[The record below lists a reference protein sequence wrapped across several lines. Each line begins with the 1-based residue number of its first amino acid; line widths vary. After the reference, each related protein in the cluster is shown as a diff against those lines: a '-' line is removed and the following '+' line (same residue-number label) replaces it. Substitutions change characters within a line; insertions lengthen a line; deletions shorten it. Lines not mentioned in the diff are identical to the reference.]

1 MTSSDGLEV
10 TVIPE
15 NPLGPRVAEI
25 QDAALAPGA
34 SLLACVGLHGGLE
47 VWDPGDREAR
57 PVRVQG
63 RFKEFQWD
71 QGTDRTLR
79 DQESSG
85 PTPGPRRVFKLVAVG
100 SELELKLVEVSVGPG
115 SISLLPVC
123 EATAEDLLQKIR
135 EKDQSVSELQS
146 LHVLSWSSAC
156 GCVLVNSEWIL
167 RLQLQQT
174 EQQLNVESCFRIQP
188 EDRRSET
195 VVHHC
200 VCSETLFC
208 VTASGFI
215 SVLSLSDGSVLA
227 SVDLPRYLD
236 SGLQE
241 EDWSPPSSLS
251 PPASFLLLQ
260 VSSDLNTAV
269 AFTDAHTA
277 TAIDLNHYFRSVS
290 SLIHSSQRLPPPA
303 ACEPLQVGA
312 AGGGSRWR
320 REPLEEGA
328 AGGGSR
334 WRREPLEEGAA
345 GGGSRWRWEPLE
357 VGAAGGGSHWRREPL
372 EEGAAGGGSRWRWE
386 PVEVGAAGGGSRW
399 RREPLEVGAAGGGS
413 RWRREPL
420 EEGAAG
426 GGSRWRREP
435 LEEGAAGG
443 GSRWRWEPLEEG
455 AAGGGSRW
463 RREPLEEGAA
473 VITKQQ
479 KLLRGQLRCV
489 ASPRRPPL
497 QPQLRDPDSVAS
509 SSFCLS
515 ALGLDLNSDRSW
527 ESRLVSMYSEAR
539 DGSPARSSPAAS
551 CWWSALPHLSSH
563 HAPVPAF
570 TPLPHGGLTH
580 SFSLPEACSPRILT
594 VSEFSAVVT
603 AVAPGNAR
611 TTIALWEFESRKVSC
626 HTAEGEAAPVQL
638 CGERQDMLLL
648 KESGLVQVLFSV
660 SQEDLLSRLMLFGSA
675 ATVDAVCNLNSWGRC
690 SIPIHSLQAGLKNR
704 QLDTVDFY
712 LKSKENLL
720 KSKEDLLSPS
730 EDTGTTGTTGIT
742 GTNLTERVQLLC
754 PALDLLCCAVTDSN
768 SEAQSRQFSEQLLH
782 ITLSFLHTQIQDLL
796 SERPGEGPGD
806 SADVQSCVEVLDQYL
821 TQLRGFM
828 KRFPWSNTRD
838 QSNRDQTSKDD
849 WDHLSTE
856 EVVRASVL
864 INQIPRAQAV
874 LRRRG
879 QSEHRLEVLK
889 GVGLQQVYSSLQ
901 DRDLPTAMALLT
913 NMGFSVKEEFHRICQ
928 FTDDKDLREF
938 VVEEL
943 MRRNYFTADE
953 AKSLSFIREMERLC
967 SLPVAQ
973 SSSKSPA
980 PRLLHMVHAADTG
993 EVLKDLMAQ
1002 PGFGDSNLWVNV
1014 RLDWVKNWEQGS
1026 QTRILL
1032 SRLKHTELPSCDSSV
1047 LWRYLTSLH
1056 QEQLVEQWVQSWGAS
1071 QWPEL
1076 RPEELHQSTSCS
1088 SYMREHILDQL
1099 ARRGVFIPEELCD
1112 LERLLWRVAQSEGVM
1127 SQSSLLQVYRASQGL
1142 DFHTVFIRFCLDR
1155 GLKYLLYSYL
1165 QHHSLTPRNCPALCN
1180 QDLFV
1185 SHPWFEMLVRIQEIT
1200 TDLSD
1205 PGLVFQA
1212 SLTSAQVL
1220 LPGSQAA
1227 LSSLLLEGHTQL
1239 ALASIMFAPGGID
1252 QVLSQGSGSETAVDP
1267 QLLKMALSPYPKL
1280 KAALFPPA
1288 ARGSSPQDVSVYLLM
1303 QSLHPLDPSKLF
1315 SWQTT
1320 NSLNCTETSE
1330 LPHFSS
1336 PALVSK
1342 FALVEN
1348 LDFLYFL
1355 RHGRPS
1361 VAYATFLVQ
1370 HLNSCSDVQLLLQ
1383 KAWMQ
1388 VYRLAVSLFTSP
1400 SVGAAV
1406 VCFCELLGL
1415 CSLQVRVDLRVLN
1428 SVLQHLSREDTRTSG
1443 TTSKEHLQTL
1453 VSTGLRLVEAEP
1465 GAAEELIGL
1474 LEAAVC
1480 DSLEQRGVG
1489 RCSYEAALEWS
1500 LAVQFCQSHGLSL
1513 SSVFLSHCAQD
1524 GHFIHFLLFIQM
1536 HSFPPQQVRS
1546 LVSEFSPTLA
1556 SHLRL
1561 AFQDLQLLSP
1571 GARAGEEQAQEPTP
1585 EDQGTLSSERPKEL
1599 FQVLLQSQNEA
1610 CTCRFLLQEALVQ
1623 HCPTLAILAACDQAA
1638 ERLSCLCVWILSS
1651 VDQSTVSEATSHLD
1665 VAPQHHHWTL
1675 HDLSIIWRTLL
1686 GRGQVSPLLRG
1697 FQLFQ
1702 RDCPLVLVLRMFQ
1715 LCCDYRDFSEAKAKL
1730 LDFQK
1735 TLITLRGS
1743 VPAPPGGLPLQ
1754 WVESQASV
1762 LLLTILQRC
1771 SSQFDL
1777 HRLLQLLADVNKL
1790 LKSSGPDFRKL
1801 SQLSGLLQGSDVSLS
1816 PRLLQCTSP
1825 SDQQEELQI
1834 IVDQLQSRGRYSQ
1847 AREVSQLAGLP
1858 LHRLLL
1864 RQLEQELN
1872 SLREKP
1878 QWKRLKTRL
1887 NFWKKSHVQL
1897 QTDSIDPESAALFFL
1912 SQSQPLSPDPTE
1924 LSSQSQT
1931 LTPALSALSQDHR
1944 LLLDTQE
1951 KCLLVSLASHWLSRL
1966 SPAPVSRLEELEK
1979 QLWLSR
1985 VKHYLLIADMER
1997 ESVFSVPQTVSSEQN
2012 SYEALMKEF
2021 SFSNISSLNTAA
2033 CLSLD
2038 GFPNTDSSPLGLTPA
2053 EGEVLSSLLGQIL
2066 DQGSIHEA
2074 SRVCRYFS
2082 LFHKDVWLVLRCRA
2096 LASGEVSPDQR
2107 DQELRNQEQ
2116 DQQQTDQEKDQEPK
2130 TGETSSEQRT
2140 GMTSSASF
2148 SSLSSF
2154 VVCPLP
2160 EDEVSTELQKLVNQ
2174 SRHGNSYCKQ
2184 VLSLYHLSKELQV
2197 SFAQVCS
2204 EDPVS
2209 VLQQLLILDQPE
2221 RFRRA
2226 HTFIRAQGLT
2236 PEAVA
2241 QLVSSALLSSMLSST
2256 QELGPE
2262 RQVFRPTEGR
2272 DSLLQLLKLCEDP
2285 NLVGTKLLESIT
2297 SVPLSDLN
2305 CMVELLVVAH
2315 DCFSF
2320 TCNMEGIVRVL
2331 QAARHLSH
2339 AHLAPAEKYGLLVR
2353 LLTGVGRYNEMTYIF
2368 DLLHQNHRFEMLLR
2382 KKMDIDRGQSSSL
2395 KTALLDYLKRCL
2407 PGDSEKHNMVALCFS
2422 MRREIGENHETAART
2437 LLKMIESQDWVVS
2450 PDLKSSLEKVL
2461 GLLKDA
2467 AESYTKD
2474 SCVRQASRCVKMAKL
2489 VSLQL
2494 HFLKQGQNLRIINL
2508 RPAEV
2513 TPAAVSLPHCYQ
2525 VCVLAEA
2532 YSCSPDWA
2540 EVLFH
2545 RVVLKGDF
2553 SFLDEF
2559 KRHRTL
2565 STALLEEII
2574 RKLDSAPPHP
2584 SAHVKKLLSHCEDVY
2599 SRYRL
2604 AYELKMFDVTQ
2615 SLLQDKT
2622 TACYL
2627 HDRLAR

>member
-277 TAIDLNHYFRSVS
+277 TAIDLNHYFRVF
-290 SLIHSSQRLPPPA
+290 P
-303 ACEPLQVGA
+303 
-312 AGGGSRWR
+312 
-320 REPLEEGA
+320 
-328 AGGGSR
+328 
-334 WRREPLEEGAA
+334 
-345 GGGSRWRWEPLE
+345 
-357 VGAAGGGSHWRREPL
+357 
-372 EEGAAGGGSRWRWE
+372 
-386 PVEVGAAGGGSRW
+386 
-399 RREPLEVGAAGGGS
+399 
-413 RWRREPL
+413 
-420 EEGAAG
+420 
-426 GGSRWRREP
+426 
-435 LEEGAAGG
+435 
-443 GSRWRWEPLEEG
+443 
-455 AAGGGSRW
+455 
-463 RREPLEEGAA
+463 
-473 VITKQQ
+473 
-479 KLLRGQLRCV
+479 GQLRCV